1 MKTGMV
7 LLLCALLAACTAAP
21 VTQRDERFFG
31 DRLFVPPTRRISA
44 DDVFALSAEMRRY
57 LDREIAELARVKG
70 RPRALFDALYDKGQL
85 RLEYDTEMTRNA
97 AEAFAARSGNCLS
110 LVIMTAAF
118 AKELGLAVEYQKVYV
133 NDAWARAGDVYLA
146 IGHVNLTLGR
156 RRTDEAPV
164 AHRVGGR
171 PHETDAMTIDFLPP
185 KDLRTVR
192 SQPIGEEIVVA
203 MYLNNRAGEALALGQ
218 LDDAYWWAREAI
230 VQAPGFLVPYNTLGA
245 IYQRHGNPA
254 EARRVL
260 AHVLE
265 REPGNTQAMANL
277 VPVLA
282 GLGQVEEAQ
291 RLAAVQSLQARNGG
305 AAGGRRAGRQGRL
318 RARGRPR
325 PRLPRVPV
333 LAGGRL
339 PRHRRCRGGAQA
351 PDARDAEQH
360 DAARP
365 RPVCGEARPDRRM
378 ASAGAGI
385 LRQPR
390 GRGFTSRRER
400 AALTAS
406 PGPRCSV
413 TMALG
418 RETEPR
424 PNHTTPG
431 RPMERQ
437 LRQGT
442 RTWPQ
447 PLN

>member
-7 LLLCALLAACTAAP
+7 LLLCALLAACAAAP

-31 DRLFVPPTRRISA
+31 DRLFAPPTRRISA

-133 NDAWARAGDVYLA
+133 DDAWARAGDVYLA

-291 RLAAVQSLQARNGG
+291 RLAAVLESIDPEPPFSHFKRGM
-305 AAGGRRAGRQGRL
+305 AALRAGD
-318 RARGRPR
+318 ARG
-325 PRLPRVPV
+325 
-333 LAGGRL
+333 
-339 PRHRRCRGGAQA
+339 
-351 PDARDAEQH
+351 ARDAFAREVARAPDYHEFQFWLAVAH
-360 DAARP
+360 FDTGDVEAARRHLTLAMQNSTTRRDHDLYAAKLDRIDGRRQRAPESSVSPAVADFLPGGSAP
-365 RPVCGEARPDRRM
+365 R
-378 ASAGAGI
+378 
-385 LRQPR
+385 
-390 GRGFTSRRER
+390 
-400 AALTAS
+400 
-406 PGPRCSV
+406 
-413 TMALG
+413 
-418 RETEPR
+418 
-424 PNHTTPG
+424 
-431 RPMERQ
+431 
-437 LRQGT
+437 
-442 RTWPQ
+442 
-447 PLN
+447 